1 MAITPDIVMFP
12 EVLPMSHEGANIW
25 TCAKEWIQI
34 KANSTRIMTTY
45 TFHTQGNKEINICC
59 GGHPLLLPVLNL
71 WYLENLEE
79 GGKVPEEQTTVSCPF
94 HFPEAM
100 DQI

>member
-1 MAITPDIVMFP
+1 M
-12 EVLPMSHEGANIW
+12 
-25 TCAKEWIQI
+25 
-34 KANSTRIMTTY
+34 
-45 TFHTQGNKEINICC
+45 
-59 GGHPLLLPVLNL
+59 LLPVLNL
-71 WYLENLEE
+71 WYLENLEQE